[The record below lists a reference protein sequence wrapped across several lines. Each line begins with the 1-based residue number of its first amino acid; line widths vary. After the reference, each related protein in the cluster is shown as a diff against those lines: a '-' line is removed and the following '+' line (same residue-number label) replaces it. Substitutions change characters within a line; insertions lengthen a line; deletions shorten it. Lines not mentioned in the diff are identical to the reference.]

1 MVASIFFEIT
11 HLSIFII
18 FNSDGQH
25 KANIQ
30 KLCIC
35 GNNSY
40 TVFQVIHYFSKGDCP

>member
-25 KANIQ
+25 KANIPFPVSLSLH
-30 KLCIC
+30 K
-35 GNNSY
+35 
-40 TVFQVIHYFSKGDCP
+40 QVNFYIQLALA